1 MISEIK
7 YILKLAIPAVLEMLL
22 YMLVWVVD
30 TAFLGKYGG
39 NLTVSSAGFSS
50 EISYTAVNVIIA
62 QGISVGITTM
72 VAQNIGAKK
81 KKQAEKFLS
90 QGFIIGAFLSF
101 IIAAL
106 LGFFP
111 SFILKIAGANSNVI
125 IYGSKFLRI
134 ISIGLFFNMLT
145 GLMNAGLRGSGNT
158 VTPLI
163 VSGII
168 NATTIILDYILIFG
182 KFGFPALG
190 ITGSAIANTIAF
202 FVGFI
207 LLIFYYRNYST
218 LRFNLK
224 YLNTIKLNIMN
235 KIVRLAIP
243 SSMQEAAFSVSR
255 LVTLSFI
262 MHIGTIAFASNQIT
276 TTIESISFMP
286 GWGFGIAATTLCGQ
300 SIGANDSRRA
310 KHYALVCAIMGTIVM
325 SLGSVMFLLI
335 PRQLL
340 HIFINDP
347 ATIKLGSS
355 CLMAAALEQPTMAI
369 AMILEGAM
377 KGLGDTKTPFKISLI
392 SGWCIRI
399 PLIFIAIFILHMSVV
414 YVWFIT
420 AIQWAFEAVCAG
432 IFFKKSLLKFKS
444 I

>member
-1 MISEIK
+1 MIDEIK

-39 NLTVSSAGFSS
+39 NTTVSAAGFSS

-62 QGISVGITTM
+62 QGISVGITTL

-81 KKQAEKFLS
+81 KNHAERFLS
-90 QGFIIGAFLSF
+90 QGFLIGTILSF
-101 IIAAL
+101 IIACS
-106 LGFFP
+106 LGIFP
-111 SFILKIAGANSNVI
+111 SFILKFAGAKTSVI
-125 IYGSKFLRI
+125 IHGSRFLRI

-168 NATTIILDYILIFG
+168 NSTTIILDYILIFG
-182 KFGFPALG
+182 RLGFQPLG

-202 FVGFI
+202 FTGFI
-207 LLIFYYRNYST
+207 ILVYYYRNHS
-218 LRFNLK
+218 LLHFNTK
-224 YLNTIKLNIMN
+224 YLKMIKLGILK

-243 SSMQEAAFSVSR
+243 SSMQEAAFSFSR
-255 LVTLSFI
+255 LITLSFI

-300 SIGANDSRRA
+300 SIGAKDSRKA
-310 KHYALVCAIMGTIVM
+310 KHYALVCTILGTIVM
-325 SLGSVMFLLI
+325 SLGSIMFLLF

-340 HIFINDP
+340 HLFINDVK
-347 ATIKLGSS
+347 TIDLGSK

-377 KGLGDTKTPFKISLI
+377 KGLGNTKTPFKISLV

-399 PLIFIAIFILHMSVV
+399 PLIFVSIFILHISVV

-420 AIQWAFEAVCAG
+420 AIQWAFECICAA
-432 IFFKKSLLKFKS
+432 IFFKKSISKCKF